1 MSDKTQLRVVPV
13 EGAQVEIGR
22 ALWML
27 EDERHDTLRLLRD
40 LDAAALDWKPDWAL
54 HSIGTLLYH
63 IASVEIGWL
72 TIEVQEK
79 PEEPES
85 LGEFLP
91 LFPHDDR
98 DAAGKLTVVAGESLQ
113 THLDR
118 LAEVRRELLD
128 VYKAMSLEDF
138 RRLRSFPDYD
148 VTPEWVLHHL
158 CQHEAEHR
166 SEMSAVKTA
175 YPKPHPLTPSP

>member
-1 MSDKTQLRVVPV
+1 MSDKLQLMIAPV
-13 EGAQVEIGR
+13 EGAPPEIGR

-40 LDAAALDWKPDWAL
+40 LDTAALDWKPDWAL

-63 IASVEIGWL
+63 IALVEIGWL
-72 TIEVQEK
+72 TIEVLEK
-79 PEEPES
+79 PEEPGA
-85 LGEFLP
+85 LGEFEP
-91 LFPHDDR
+91 LFPYDDR
-98 DAAGKLTVVAGESLQ
+98 DAAGKLTIVAGESLE

-118 LAEVRRELLD
+118 LVKVRRELLD
-128 VYKAMSLEDF
+128 VYKALSLEDF
-138 RRLRSFPDYD
+138 RRLRVLPDYA

-175 YPKPHPLTPSP
+175 FLNQK